1 LSELCW
7 ECQLGDKY
15 TKVLIASANSIFRNG
30 IEKILSKRSDFDSL
44 TIHKVTQLDDLKKKY
59 SKVKPNIII
68 IDFDDKNINK
78 KQFLDSFFDEK
89 RDTQLLLV
97 SLQEGG
103 NVVFYKRQ
111 VFSTDQALEWLRI
124 PWNENQLLEN
134 FYGD

>member
-1 LSELCW
+1 MGES
-7 ECQLGDKY
+7 Q

-30 IEKILSKRSDFDSL
+30 IEKILSKRIDFNSL
-44 TIHKVTQLDDLKKKY
+44 TVHQVTKLEDLEKKY
-59 SKVKPNIII
+59 SKIKPSILI

-78 KQFLDSFFDEK
+78 KKFMDSFFDEK

-134 FYGD
+134 LYGD

>member
-1 LSELCW
+1 M
-7 ECQLGDKY
+7 GDKY

-30 IEKILSKRSDFDSL
+30 IEKILSKRSDFSSL
-44 TIHKVTQLDDLKKKY
+44 TIHKVIQIEDLKKKY
-59 SKVKPNIII
+59 SKVKPHILI

-78 KQFLDSFFDEK
+78 KQFLDSFFEEK

-111 VFSTDQALEWLRI
+111 IFSTDQALEWLRI
-124 PWNENQLLEN
+124 PWNESQSLEN
-134 FYGD
+134 LYGD

>member
-1 LSELCW
+1 M
-7 ECQLGDKY
+7 GDKY

-134 FYGD
+134 LYGD

>member
-1 LSELCW
+1 M
-7 ECQLGDKY
+7 GDIY

-30 IEKILSKRSDFDSL
+30 IEKILSKRSDFNSL
-44 TIHKVTQLDDLKKKY
+44 SIHKVTQLEDLKKKY
-59 SKVKPNIII
+59 SKVKPNVLI
-68 IDFDDKNINK
+68 IDFDDENING

-124 PWNENQLLEN
+124 PWNENQLLDN
-134 FYGD
+134 LFGD

>member
-1 LSELCW
+1 MGEN
-7 ECQLGDKY
+7 Y

-30 IEKILSKRSDFDSL
+30 IEKILSKRDDFNSL
-44 TIHKVTQLDDLKKKY
+44 TIHKVTQLEELKKKY
-59 SKVKPNIII
+59 SKFKPNIVI
-68 IDFDDKNINK
+68 IDFDDININK
-78 KQFLDSFFDEK
+78 KQFMDSFVDEK

-134 FYGD
+134 LYGD

>member
-1 LSELCW
+1 M
-7 ECQLGDKY
+7 GDIY

-30 IEKILSKRSDFDSL
+30 IEKILSKRSDFNSL
-44 TIHKVTQLDDLKKKY
+44 SIYKVTQLEDLKKKY
-59 SKVKPNIII
+59 SKVKPNVLI
-68 IDFDDKNINK
+68 IDFDDENING

-124 PWNENQLLEN
+124 PWNENQLLDN
-134 FYGD
+134 LFGD

>member
-1 LSELCW
+1 M
-7 ECQLGDKY
+7 GDKY